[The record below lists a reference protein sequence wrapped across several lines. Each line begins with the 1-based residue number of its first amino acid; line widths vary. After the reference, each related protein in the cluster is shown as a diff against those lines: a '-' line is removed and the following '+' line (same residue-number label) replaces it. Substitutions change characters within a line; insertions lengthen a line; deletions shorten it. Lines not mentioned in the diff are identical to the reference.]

1 MIQPRVRDESAA
13 PISAPSSTPR
23 ILPPLISST
32 RIPAAS
38 LAPPDSP
45 LLPDQPPPPPSSS
58 AARGIPAAS
67 LAPDSPMPLQSTAG
81 PATPSSLLLPP
92 PLSRVNARRSPSL
105 DQRRRYRASTA
116 GPPQSLHASSRV
128 PAARHRIVCPC
139 RRHGGSPSLTRRSSP
154 EKPGPFSQ
162 TRSPETEKMNKRV
175 ERRKRVSRML
185 PAPIPLHVRE
195 FWHHGMNY
203 LFGPRDLMPV
213 VNVVVCIGCDPFTDW
228 LLGSF

>member
-1 MIQPRVRDESAA
+1 
-13 PISAPSSTPR
+13 
-23 ILPPLISST
+23 
-32 RIPAAS
+32 
-38 LAPPDSP
+38 
-45 LLPDQPPPPPSSS
+45 
-58 AARGIPAAS
+58 
-67 LAPDSPMPLQSTAG
+67 MPLQSTAG

-139 RRHGGSPSLTRRSSP
+139 RRRGGSPSLTRRSSP